1 MTSVF
6 DGTLC
11 QDVALY
17 LDVTA
22 GSIRAINIVGGTKN
36 CVNCSIA
43 TDATLAGHRASAL
56 LGGPYRVDV
65 LENFFGAKFDEPGAI
80 SKVIEV
86 LTLAGPG
93 ARGIVFG
100 MRSSGVGHVFNAV
113 NQKGVVRFLDG
124 QTGYAAALDGYIHF
138 RFLRT
143 N

>member
-1 MTSVF
+1 MSAF

-22 GSIRAINIVGGTKN
+22 GSIRVINAVGGTKN

-43 TDATLAGHRASAL
+43 TDATLAGRPASAL
-56 LGGPYRVDV
+56 LGGPHRIDV
-65 LENFFGAKFDEPGAI
+65 LEKTFGVQFSAPESI
-80 SKVIEV
+80 SKMIE
-86 LTLAGPG
+86 TLLSAGPG

-100 MRSSGVGHVFNAV
+100 VRNSGVGHVFNAV

-124 QTGYAAALDGYIHF
+124 QTGHAAVLDGYAQF

>member
-1 MTSVF
+1 MSVF
-6 DGTLC
+6 EGALC

-22 GSIRAINIVGGTKN
+22 GSIRRVNTVGGTKN
-36 CVNCSIA
+36 CVNCSVA
-43 TDATLAGHRASAL
+43 TDATLAGHPASAL
-56 LGGPYRVDV
+56 LGGPCRIDV
-65 LENFFGAKFDEPGAI
+65 LEKTFGAKFGEPGAI
-80 SKVIEV
+80 GKVV
-86 LTLAGPG
+86 VTLAAAGSG

-100 MRSSGVGHVFNAV
+100 VRHNGVGHVFNAV

-124 QTGYAAALDGYIHF
+124 QTGRAAALDGYAQF